1 MRVAH
6 AIIRVF
12 LRFVPVRLKPFLYEQ
27 LAKASARNGRKLYT
41 SIFRLPLNLV
51 LKFSLE
57 TTPNEAC
64 GLQVAGSIREV
75 HAPLLIDH
83 VSTTDCSYTLMTW
96 IDGDCCANVWE
107 SLTAIDKAR
116 IVLELRAQIGLMR
129 QHTAGRART
138 ICTASGGCIADPRV
152 PWIQEDPRTFPSP
165 SAFLQ
170 QVWIGLDYPHLRHSV
185 RPVIQP
191 LVDRDDIP
199 IVFCHGDIWPKNL
212 ILPGGLA
219 RWRSGSTPLYLID
232 WEYSGWMPLPWEALK
247 ATWLVCDR
255 DEEEWYGMMKEVFP
269 ESLEEL
275 EADWL
280 WRTQSNIPIL

>member
-96 IDGDCCANVWE
+96 IDGDCCADIWDT
-107 SLTAIDKAR
+107 LTPTDKKR
-116 IVLELRAQIGLMR
+116 LVLELRAQIGAMQQR
-129 QHTAGRART
+129 TAGRSHS
-138 ICTASGGCIADPRV
+138 ICAASGGFVSDPRI
-152 PWIQEDPRTFPSP
+152 PWAGEEPCIFSSP
-165 SAFLQ
+165 TDFFK
-170 QVWIGLDYPHLRHSV
+170 QVWIGLDFPRLRDTV
-185 RPVIQP
+185 KPVIQP
-191 LVDRDDIP
+191 LVDRDNVP
-199 IVFCHGDIWPKNL
+199 IVFCHGDILPKNL

-219 RWRSGSTPLYLID
+219 RWRSGSTTICLID

-255 DEEEWYGMMKEVFP
+255 DEEEWYGLMRDVFP
-269 ESLEEL
+269 ESSAEL

-280 WRTQSNIPIL
+280 WRTKSGIPIL